1 MFIFSHDNYSD
12 YKMFACAKV
21 EVLSRIAI
29 TFIFKRKKDFRNH
42 FIREQNE
49 LIPDDPKIPFP
60 QKGTTINP
68 SVCGAPREP
77 HYL

>member
-1 MFIFSHDNYSD
+1 MIIISD

-29 TFIFKRKKDFRNH
+29 TFIFKRNNICINQ

-49 LIPDDPKIPFP
+49 LISDDPKYFFHKKE
-60 QKGTTINP
+60 QQ
-68 SVCGAPREP
+68 
-77 HYL
+77 

>member
-1 MFIFSHDNYSD
+1 MIIISD

-42 FIREQNE
+42 FIHEQNE
-49 LIPDDPKIPFP
+49 LISDDPKYFFHKKE
-60 QKGTTINP
+60 QQ
-68 SVCGAPREP
+68 
-77 HYL
+77 

>member
-1 MFIFSHDNYSD
+1 MTKAKIVS
-12 YKMFACAKV
+12 CAKV

-49 LIPDDPKIPFP
+49 LIPDDHKIPFP

>member
-1 MFIFSHDNYSD
+1 MIIISD

-49 LIPDDPKIPFP
+49 LIPDDPKIF
-60 QKGTTINP
+60 I
-68 SVCGAPREP
+68 
-77 HYL
+77 

>member
-1 MFIFSHDNYSD
+1 MTKAKIVS
-12 YKMFACAKV
+12 CAKV

-49 LIPDDPKIPFP
+49 LIPDDPKILLL

-68 SVCGAPREP
+68 SVCGIPREA
-77 HYL
+77 HYP